1 MYKLIKIFQEIAGNT
16 NGEIKDK
23 QQLDDLTNKLL
34 ERKVIIDQDRK
45 LFDVHIK
52 DFPINFEQ
60 LMNYIITI
68 YKLEIEKIIH
78 HKITEHQETL
88 EHIINFLKFL
98 REKTDNKLTPEDI
111 SKILDSFIQ
120 NKSLIESAITNFDK
134 SLFIINSIHDDIKK
148 FLWEKIYI
156 TMENKSPEF
165 FQKLDITYDNPAE
178 YQFKM
183 QEKIQDEYEIIRV
196 KGFHPKENTKLP
208 ENRVKVLKKITREEA
223 LCAERNI
230 PIWVYKIPSCYYDK
244 NILEAFYFQCE
255 AIREL
260 LLSKYFQKF
269 LGYDEISSDEFQFY
283 FYEFIPGGIKLSTFF
298 NSVANEELETSYFFR
313 YIAKEILQSFRDLL
327 NKCTYS
333 FKFPLT
339 CDNFY
344 YDKNN
349 FRLYLQGIIFGPRR
363 KSIMDSPKILE
374 AKMLYFYGLILL
386 NLLAFKYPGL
396 EELIFMLNE
405 KCKNLEEFGKMQFV
419 FDCIDQIEEVI
430 TKNLKN
436 DDLICILIECLLSP
450 YKAKIV
456 FDEFYKKKNFLK
468 EAVQSRLD
476 KYNKDNNVI
485 EDNKNFKSSRS
496 INNINNITSQKNLD
510 KTNENENILESKFS
524 VDKETMLTP
533 YFKDNEKNEKKNE
546 DSTKDCLTIN
556 KLLIHPFYSET
567 ETSESF
573 LKDLFNSSKKVS

>member
-1 MYKLIKIFQEIAGNT
+1 
-16 NGEIKDK
+16 
-23 QQLDDLTNKLL
+23 
-34 ERKVIIDQDRK
+34 
-45 LFDVHIK
+45 
-52 DFPINFEQ
+52 
-60 LMNYIITI
+60 
-68 YKLEIEKIIH
+68 
-78 HKITEHQETL
+78 
-88 EHIINFLKFL
+88 
-98 REKTDNKLTPEDI
+98 
-111 SKILDSFIQ
+111 
-120 NKSLIESAITNFDK
+120 
-134 SLFIINSIHDDIKK
+134 
-148 FLWEKIYI
+148 
-156 TMENKSPEF
+156 MENKSQEF
-165 FQKLDITYDNPAE
+165 FEKLDIIYDNPAE

-183 QEKIQDEYEIIRV
+183 QEKIQDEYDIIRV

-208 ENRVKVLKKITREEA
+208 ENRIKSFKKITREEA

-230 PIWVYKIPSCYYDK
+230 PIWVYKIPTCYFDK

-269 LGYDEISSDEFQFY
+269 LGYDEISSEEFQFY
-283 FYEFIPGGIKLSTFF
+283 FYEYIPDGIKLVDFF
-298 NSVANEELETSYFFR
+298 SSVANEELETSYFFR

-327 NKCTYS
+327 YKCTYS
-333 FKFPLT
+333 FKFPIT

-344 YDKNN
+344 YDKSN

-386 NLLAFKYPGL
+386 NLLAIKYPGL
-396 EELIFMLNE
+396 EDLIYMLNE

-468 EAVQSRLD
+468 EAIQSRMD
-476 KYNKDNNVI
+476 KYNKDNNVN
-485 EDNKNFKSSRS
+485 EDIKNFKSSKS
-496 INNINNITSQKNLD
+496 ININNITSQKNLD
-510 KTNENENILESKFS
+510 KTNENNNNYESKFS

-533 YFKDNEKNEKKNE
+533 YYKDNEKNEKKNE

-567 ETSESF
+567 ETTESF
-573 LKDLFNSSKKVS
+573 LKDLFKI

>member
-16 NGEIKDK
+16 DGEIRDK
-23 QQLDDLTNKLL
+23 QQLDNLTNKLL

-45 LFDVHIK
+45 LFDIHIK

-68 YKLEIEKIIH
+68 YKLEIEKTIH
-78 HKITEHQETL
+78 HKIKEHQETL
-88 EHIINFLKFL
+88 DHIINFLNFL
-98 REKTDNKLTPEDI
+98 RDKTDNKLTPEDI
-111 SKILDSFIQ
+111 SKILDSFIL
-120 NKSLIESAITNFDK
+120 NKSLIESAINNFDK

-156 TMENKSPEF
+156 TMENKSQEF
-165 FQKLDITYDNPAE
+165 FEKLDIIYDNPAE

-183 QEKIQDEYEIIRV
+183 QEKIQDEYDIIRV

-208 ENRVKVLKKITREEA
+208 ENRIKSFKKITREEA

-230 PIWVYKIPSCYYDK
+230 PIWVYKIPTCYFDK

-269 LGYDEISSDEFQFY
+269 LGYDEISSEEFQFY
-283 FYEFIPGGIKLSTFF
+283 FYEYIPDGIKLVDFF
-298 NSVANEELETSYFFR
+298 SSVANEELETSYFFR
-313 YIAKEILQSFRDLL
+313 YIAKEILQSFRDLF

-333 FKFPLT
+333 FKFPIT

-344 YDKNN
+344 YDKSN

-363 KSIMDSPKILE
+363 KSIMDRPKILE

-386 NLLAFKYPGL
+386 NLLAIKYPGL
-396 EELIFMLNE
+396 EDLIYMLNE

-468 EAVQSRLD
+468 EAIQSRMD
-476 KYNKDNNVI
+476 KYNKDNNVN
-485 EDNKNFKSSRS
+485 EDIKNFKSSKS
-496 INNINNITSQKNLD
+496 ININNITSQKNLD
-510 KTNENENILESKFS
+510 KTNENNNNYESKFS

-533 YFKDNEKNEKKNE
+533 YYKDNEKNEKKNE

-567 ETSESF
+567 ETTESF
-573 LKDLFNSSKKVS
+573 LKDLFKI

>member
-1 MYKLIKIFQEIAGNT
+1 MFKLQKIFQEITENT

-23 QQLDDLTNKLL
+23 QQLDELANKLL
-34 ERKVIIDQDRK
+34 ERKVIIEQDRK
-45 LFDVHIK
+45 LFDIHIK
-52 DFPINFEQ
+52 DFPINFDQ

-68 YKLEIEKIIH
+68 YKLEIEKVIH

-88 EHIINFLKFL
+88 EHIINFLNFL
-98 REKTDNKLTPEDI
+98 RDKTDNKLNPEDI
-111 SKILDSFIQ
+111 SKILDSFLQ
-120 NKSLIESAITNFDK
+120 NKASIENAINNLNK

-148 FLWEKIYI
+148 FLWEKIYT
-156 TMENKSPEF
+156 TMENKSPDF
-165 FQKLDITYDNPAE
+165 FQKLDVIYDNPAE

-196 KGFHPKENTKLP
+196 KGYHSKENTKLP
-208 ENRVKVLKKITREEA
+208 ENRIKTYKKITRQEA

-230 PIWVYKIPSCYYDK
+230 PIWVYKIPTSYYDK
-244 NILEAFYFQCE
+244 NILEAFFFQCE

-260 LLSKYFQKF
+260 LLSKYFPKF

-283 FYEFIPGGIKLSTFF
+283 FYEFIPDGIKLTTFF
-298 NSVANEELETSYFFR
+298 NSAANEELETSYFFR

-327 NKCTYS
+327 YKCTYS
-333 FKFPLT
+333 FKFPIT

-386 NLLAFKYPGL
+386 NLLAIKYPGL
-396 EELIFMLNE
+396 EELIITLNE
-405 KCKNLEEFGKMQFV
+405 NCKNLEEFGKMQFV
-419 FDCIDQIEEVI
+419 FDYIDHIEEEI

-468 EAVQSRLD
+468 EAIQSRLD
-476 KYNKDNNVI
+476 KYKKDNNVN
-485 EDNKNFKSSRS
+485 EENKNFKSSKS
-496 INNINNITSQKNLD
+496 LNNIASRKSLD
-510 KTNENENILESKFS
+510 KSLGDNNNSEQGKFTA
-524 VDKETMLTP
+524 DKETMLSP
-533 YFKDNEKNEKKNE
+533 YYKDNEKNEKKNE

-556 KLLIHPFYSET
+556 KLLIHPFYSEMEAT
-567 ETSESF
+567 ETF
-573 LKDLFNSSKKVS
+573 LKDLFNSPK